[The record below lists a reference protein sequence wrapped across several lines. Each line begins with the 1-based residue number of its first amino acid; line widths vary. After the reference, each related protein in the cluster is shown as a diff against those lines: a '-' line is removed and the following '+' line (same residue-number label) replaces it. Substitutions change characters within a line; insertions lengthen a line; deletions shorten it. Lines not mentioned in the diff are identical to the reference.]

1 MTEQIEKLFKNL
13 QKNKMHPIYAET
25 KEDALNIVK
34 DMLFDGAVI
43 TAGGSMSLKECGV
56 WDLIN
61 DKKYNF
67 MDRTRT
73 GITPEEQQECFKA
86 SIGADF
92 FFCSSNAITQNG
104 ELLNVDG
111 FANRISAIAFGPK
124 KVVMIVG
131 INKLVPDLKEAFLR
145 VKKVAAPKNC
155 VRLNINN
162 PCAKLG
168 HCVSLLNNPNP
179 DFADG
184 CQKDTR
190 ICCDYLISALQRQKD
205 RITVIL
211 VNEELGY

>member
-1 MTEQIEKLFKNL
+1 MTEQISKLFKNL

-34 DMLFDGAVI
+34 DMLFDGCVI

-61 DKKYNF
+61 EKQYNF

-73 GITPEEQQECFKA
+73 GISPEEQQDCFKA

-92 FFCSSNAITQNG
+92 FFCSTNAVTENG

-131 INKLVPDLKEAFLR
+131 VNKIVPDLKAAFLR

-155 VRLNINN
+155 VRLNIDN

-168 HCVSLLNNPNP
+168 HCVSLLNNPDP

-211 VNEELGY
+211 VNEDLGY